1 MQQPQMCHSVHFK
14 SGTPQWWWG
23 QAGGCL
29 RAEGPVFP
37 TLCHPL
43 FPRKDRSQMLL
54 LETAWVVFFSR
65 LWPNPGSSS
74 WREEKFV
81 LSDGWGGP
89 RAIMAGSGKTVGDTV
104 SVVRKQRQRFFLFKI
119 KSVTLVVMLPTFR
132 LGLPTAGRPITDLP
146 RVCLLHDSKFHKL
159 TW

>member
-1 MQQPQMCHSVHFK
+1 MCHSVHFQ

-37 TLCHPL
+37 TLCDPL

-81 LSDGWGGP
+81 FVWWLRRATGHHGWEWQDCWWHCVCGQETET
-89 RAIMAGSGKTVGDTV
+89 KN
-104 SVVRKQRQRFFLFKI
+104 FFLFKI

-146 RVCLLHDSKFHKL
+146 RACLLHDSKFHIL